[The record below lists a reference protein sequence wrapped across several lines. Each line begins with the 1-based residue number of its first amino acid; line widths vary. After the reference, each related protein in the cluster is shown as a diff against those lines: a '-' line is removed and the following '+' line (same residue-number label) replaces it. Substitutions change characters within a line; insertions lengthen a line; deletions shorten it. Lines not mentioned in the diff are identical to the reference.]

1 VTVSPGSSSGRT
13 NVISF
18 HSRSRLPACAALLLA
33 LGLTGNLSAQTLE
46 GFLVDERALEGVEG
60 ATIALL
66 SSGRTTLS
74 TTLTDSV
81 GSFRFSVPG
90 FGAYFIGAEHV
101 GYGSV
106 ATPSFNITGT
116 EADTV
121 TLTFYVSPQ
130 AIALH
135 PILVG
140 IPTVVGSEIFEQRRA
155 TGEGIFFSPEM
166 IDSIRPTEHVGEIF
180 RHAEDDLLMTWGW
193 GLREKEGYGP
203 IPIIRSFHGDGPD
216 RGGLNYIVDRTP
228 IPDPF
233 YEGVGSAWGVEP
245 LMDLEPPRRSS
256 RDRDLPRMVGGPQ
269 GLRRPDIGE
278 HPRDTPQATG
288 HSARRMWRHRDL
300 DEWRLGNA
308 KGRLLELRNRP
319 ALSHS

>member
-1 VTVSPGSSSGRT
+1 MTPNAGTIAHR
-13 NVISF
+13 
-18 HSRSRLPACAALLLA
+18 SRSRLPACAALLLA
-33 LGLTGNLSAQTLE
+33 LGLAGNVSAQ
-46 GFLVDERALEGVEG
+46 ALEGVLVDEGTLEGVGG

-81 GSFRFSVPG
+81 GSFRFGVPG
-90 FGAYFIGAEHV
+90 FGAYFIRAEHV

-106 ATPSFNITGT
+106 STPSFNITGT

-130 AIALH
+130 AIALD

-155 TGEGIFFSPEM
+155 TGEGIFFTPEM
-166 IDSIRPTEHVGEIF
+166 IDSIRPTEHVAEIF
-180 RHAEDDLLMTWGW
+180 RHAEHDLLMTWGW

-203 IPIIRSFHGDGPD
+203 IPIIRSFRGDGPN
-216 RGGLNYIVDRTP
+216 RGCLNYIVDRTP

-245 LMDLEPPRRSS
+245 LMDLEPADLVAIEIYRGWWEAPKDYEDQILANTLGTRRKLRDIRLAECGVIVIWTSEGWGTRRGGSS
-256 RDRDLPRMVGGPQ
+256 
-269 GLRRPDIGE
+269 
-278 HPRDTPQATG
+278 
-288 HSARRMWRHRDL
+288 
-300 DEWRLGNA
+300 N
-308 KGRLLELRNRP
+308 
-319 ALSHS
+319 

>member
-1 VTVSPGSSSGRT
+1 MTVSPGSSSGRT

-245 LMDLEPPRRSS
+245 LMDLEPPADLVAIEIYRGWWEVPKDYEDQILANTLGTRRKLRDIRLAECGVIVIWTSEGWGTRRGGSS
-256 RDRDLPRMVGGPQ
+256 
-269 GLRRPDIGE
+269 
-278 HPRDTPQATG
+278 
-288 HSARRMWRHRDL
+288 
-300 DEWRLGNA
+300 N
-308 KGRLLELRNRP
+308 
-319 ALSHS
+319 